1 MEVLLLLIAITLPLF
16 LLFILKNYNASKSNR
31 RAPGTNNFLGTLA
44 RADRLPYGRDFDTHR
59 PTGRFSNGK
68 IPVDFL
74 ALRLGLPYIP
84 TYLGQ
89 TASVEDMIHG
99 VNYASA
105 GAGLIF
111 TSGSELGQ
119 HISFTQQVQQVTD
132 TFRQLILNMAL
143 QQLLFRVLGCQPQG
157 AAVHNFVIQL
167 ALSMIELI
175 SRLHHF
181 HVVPLLGFCSEN
193 QGKRIE
199 RLLGPVY
206 PTPGRNLPIP
216 PGLAM
221 DIPATGSSFNILDA
235 WFPLTIEDVA
245 GQSVDCIDCVLSTC
259 ICNDI
264 HHKSCHFCRSLA
276 VVKYIDFRCTSS
288 NKVLEV
294 LLLKSWGVLQHFPK
308 FSKTR
313 TVLV

>member
-1 MEVLLLLIAITLPLF
+1 MGFQLRDSSVD
-16 LLFILKNYNASKSNR
+16 S
-31 RAPGTNNFLGTLA
+31 GTNNFLGTLA

-89 TASVEDMIHG
+89 TAFVEDMIHG
-99 VNYASA
+99 VNYASV

-132 TFRQLILNMAL
+132 TFQQLILNMGEDVAAHL
-143 QQLLFRVLGCQPQG
+143 ISNSLFYISIGTNDYIHYYLRNQLLFRVLGCQPQG

-167 ALSMIELI
+167 ALSMVASESIKIYNAITDGTVNLVDKFFEMNRQDALKALEIYKRPDLNFQLFVDSVLCLCCQIELI

-193 QGKRIE
+193 QGKRVE
-199 RLLGPVY
+199 RLL
-206 PTPGRNLPIP
+206 
-216 PGLAM
+216 
-221 DIPATGSSFNILDA
+221 
-235 WFPLTIEDVA
+235 
-245 GQSVDCIDCVLSTC
+245 
-259 ICNDI
+259 
-264 HHKSCHFCRSLA
+264 SCLINYQLG
-276 VVKYIDFRCTSS
+276 K
-288 NKVLEV
+288 
-294 LLLKSWGVLQHFPK
+294 LLNMLYLFG
-308 FSKTR
+308 
-313 TVLV
+313 

>member
-1 MEVLLLLIAITLPLF
+1 MGFQLRDSSID
-16 LLFILKNYNASKSNR
+16 S
-31 RAPGTNNFLGTLA
+31 GTNNFLGTLA
-44 RADRLPYGRDFDTHR
+44 RADRLSYGRDFDTHR

-119 HISFTQQVQQVTD
+119 HISFTFAAT
-132 TFRQLILNMAL
+132 TFPC
-143 QQLLFRVLGCQPQG
+143 FRLSGNNESFMQPQG

-167 ALSMIELI
+167 ALSMVASESIKIYNAITDGTVNLVDKFFEMNRQDALRALEIYKRPDLNFQLFVDSVLCLCCQIELI

-193 QGKRIE
+193 QGKRVE
-199 RLLGPVY
+199 RLLHWKIISIFASY
-206 PTPGRNLPIP
+206 
-216 PGLAM
+216 
-221 DIPATGSSFNILDA
+221 
-235 WFPLTIEDVA
+235 
-245 GQSVDCIDCVLSTC
+245 
-259 ICNDI
+259 
-264 HHKSCHFCRSLA
+264 
-276 VVKYIDFRCTSS
+276 
-288 NKVLEV
+288 
-294 LLLKSWGVLQHFPK
+294 
-308 FSKTR
+308 
-313 TVLV
+313 